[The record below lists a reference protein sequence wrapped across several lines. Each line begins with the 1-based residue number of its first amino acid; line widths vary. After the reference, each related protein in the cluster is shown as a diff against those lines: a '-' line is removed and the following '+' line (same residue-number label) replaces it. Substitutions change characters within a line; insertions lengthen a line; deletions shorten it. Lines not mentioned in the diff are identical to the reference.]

1 CPNDELRT
9 STVVLTLVDGRITH
23 DLL

>member
-1 CPNDELRT
+1 NDELRT

>member
-1 CPNDELRT
+1 PNDELRT

>member
-1 CPNDELRT
+1 ELRT